1 MQSVVFQA
9 NVMTTPLSKKSTIE
23 EIRKRFDADVDRFSN
38 LQAGQA
44 ATIDAPLSMDLITK
58 AAVVSTPTIKRV
70 LDIGCGAG
78 NNIIRLVK
86 EYGEG
91 FACDL
96 CDLSRPMLERARQRV
111 CVETNKEVR
120 AFEGDFRTM
129 QFDESSYDVVLA
141 AAVLHHLRDEHDWE
155 AAFRRIYALVRPG
168 GSFWVTDLVTHEN
181 ESIHRLMWERYGK
194 HLEELG
200 GPDYR
205 QKVFGYIDK
214 EDSPRPLTFQL
225 DLMRRVGFQSVE
237 ILHKNSCFAAFGGL
251 KGEPDAVFHSGK
263 LPPRW

>member
-1 MQSVVFQA
+1 MHSVVFQA

-181 ESIHRLMWERYGK
+181 ES
-194 HLEELG
+194 
-200 GPDYR
+200 R